1 MAIKK
6 SVVLPKAAVVQ
17 REDITSDL
25 FVIKFKTEETFSFKP
40 GQYATLGVNGI
51 ERAYSI
57 VSAPHEPLLEVFV
70 ELVPP
75 PLGQLTPLLK
85 NLIPGD
91 SVTIRPRAKG
101 IFTMD
106 DKYNNHLMIAT
117 VTGIAPFLSIL
128 RSYIHEGRTG
138 HKFFVLQGAS
148 YRDEFVYNEEME
160 DLALRYSDFI
170 CYVPTI
176 SRPSEERN
184 SSWTGES
191 GRVNVIVEKY
201 ISQFRLQSS
210 STLAYV
216 CGHPGMIEDV
226 KQRLTG
232 EEFKVKEERFWKE

>member
-6 SVVLPKAAVVQ
+6 NVVLHKADVVQ
-17 REDITSDL
+17 REDITPDL
-25 FVIKFKTEETFSFKP
+25 FVIKFKPEETFVFKP

-57 VSAPHEPLLEVFV
+57 VSAPYEPLLEVFV

-85 NLIPGD
+85 CLCLGD

-106 DKYNNHLMIAT
+106 ANYNNHLMIAT

-138 HKFFVLQGAS
+138 HRFYVLQGAS
-148 YRDEFVYNEEME
+148 YQDEFVYKEEIE
-160 DLALRYSDFI
+160 DLAIRFSDFI
-170 CYVPTI
+170 FYVPTI

-184 SSWTGES
+184 SSWKGE
-191 GRVNVIVEKY
+191 GERVNVIVEKY
-201 ISQFRLQSS
+201 INQLQLHPM

-226 KQRLTG
+226 KQRLAG
-232 EEFKVKEERFWKE
+232 EDFKVKEERFWKE